1 MVTLC
6 LLLCSRS
13 SSPPHLLLLPPLLED
28 TILSSSISF
37 LLLFSTFFSRSLLL
51 LDQLGHSEQ
60 VKTLVFEVTSKL
72 ESRNREL
79 ALFYCKLLESHSK
92 RGSPKG
98 FDIAYCY
105 MNHLF
110 RSSSSVYI
118 KRRAFEYMV
127 SGLCAMD
134 RPREVEDL
142 VEDLRSNGG
151 AIDLSCNTLTIRSH
165 ASGCATL
172 IARSITTTLH
182 TKY

>member
-1 MVTLC
+1 TLFC
-6 LLLCSRS
+6 HLLSPS
-13 SSPPHLLLLPPLLED
+13 SSFSQ
-28 TILSSSISF
+28 LSSLALSF
-37 LLLFSTFFSRSLLL
+37 TWNLTIVSDPAVL

-134 RPREVEDL
+134 RP
-142 VEDLRSNGG
+142 
-151 AIDLSCNTLTIRSH
+151 
-165 ASGCATL
+165 
-172 IARSITTTLH
+172 
-182 TKY
+182 